1 MADQKIQK
9 KKDGQMVKAGGL
21 ALPAGRQTGRLPD
34 KTSINL
40 FIEEK
45 HTGKN
50 MAEIAI
56 FLVFMCGVALFSK
69 VCVQGRLDEI
79 NRLENN
85 YHQMEAQIEDVKASL
100 EPYEEIRAEYSH
112 YGNGYLSSDESSLQD
127 RMEIL
132 DLVEK
137 ELMQS
142 DALLS
147 LSMSGNVATL
157 SINSAKLASVSD
169 VTARLEESPLV
180 TYVVVSNAATKDQ
193 STSSDA
199 NAASENVISSMT
211 IYFTPAG
218 TDSGTEETAGSGVSV
233 VNPLSEAM
241 ENVAEGVASDL
252 SQTDVEGSA
261 Q

>member
-9 KKDGQMVKAGGL
+9 KKDGQLVKAGGL
-21 ALPAGRQTGRLPD
+21 ALPAGRQVGKLPD

-69 VCVQGRLDEI
+69 VCVQGKLDEI
-79 NRLENN
+79 GRLESN
-85 YHQMEAQIEDVKASL
+85 YHLMETQVEAAKASL

-112 YGNGYLSSDESSLQD
+112 YGNGYLSSEEASLQD

-132 DLVEK
+132 GLVEE

-193 STSSDA
+193 
-199 NAASENVISSMT
+199 NASQTGTAADNVISSMT

-218 TDSGTEETAGSGVSV
+218 TENESAETNNVSV
-233 VNPLSEAM
+233 SVPNPLEEAM
-241 ENVAEGVASDL
+241 ENVAKGAASDL
-252 SQTDVEGSA
+252 AQTNVDGSE

>member
-9 KKDGQMVKAGGL
+9 KKDGQLVKAGGF
-21 ALPAGRQTGRLPD
+21 ALPARPQAGKMPD

-45 HTGKN
+45 HMGKN

-69 VCVQGRLDEI
+69 VFVQGKLDEI
-79 NRLENN
+79 NRLEGN
-85 YHQMEAQIEDVKASL
+85 YHRMEAQVEEAKASL

-112 YGNGYLSSDESSLQD
+112 YGNGYLNTDESSLQD

-132 DLVEK
+132 GLVEK

-157 SINSAKLASVSD
+157 SINSAKLSSVSD

-193 STSSDA
+193 SALDEGA
-199 NAASENVISSMT
+199 GENVISSMT

-218 TDSGTEETAGSGVSV
+218 TDTETEDEADSGVPV
-233 VNPLSEAM
+233 PNPLAEAM

>member
-69 VCVQGRLDEI
+69 VCVQGKLDEI
-79 NRLENN
+79 NRLESN
-85 YHQMEAQIEDVKASL
+85 YHQMEAQVEETKASL

-112 YGNGYLSSDESSLQD
+112 YGNGYLSSEESSLQD

-180 TYVVVSNAATKDQ
+180 TYVVVSNAATKEQ
-193 STSSDA
+193 NASDA
-199 NAASENVISSMT
+199 GTAGENVISSMT

-218 TDSGTEETAGSGVSV
+218 TDAGTEETEGNGVSV

>member
-9 KKDGQMVKAGGL
+9 KKDGQLVKAGGL
-21 ALPAGRQTGRLPD
+21 VLPAGRPAGRIPD

-69 VCVQGRLDEI
+69 VFVQGKLDEI
-79 NRLENN
+79 NRLESN
-85 YHQMEAQIEDVKASL
+85 YHQMEAQVEEAKASL

-112 YGNGYLSSDESSLQD
+112 YGNGYLNTEEATLQD

-132 DLVEK
+132 GLVEK

-147 LSMSGNVATL
+147 MSMSGNVATL

-180 TYVVVSNAATKDQ
+180 TYVVVSNAATKEQNASEAQ
-193 STSSDA
+193 S
-199 NAASENVISSMT
+199 AAENVISSMT
-211 IYFTPAG
+211 IYFTAAG
-218 TDSGTEETAGSGVSV
+218 AETETEETASTGVTV

-252 SQTDVEGSA
+252 SQTDVEGNA